1 MSKRI
6 LELRRQQSEIL
17 TEARTI
23 SDKAGGEKRAL
34 DEAEASRFD
43 ELMGKAD
50 AFQKDIEREER
61 AGSFAAAQQQGEDD
75 PNRLGMGEGEV
86 RAYSL
91 TRAIRAAA
99 NHATGQRDAWKE
111 AGLELE
117 ASQAVAKRMG
127 RDPQG
132 FFVPMDVQ
140 ERRSPERRDLNV
152 TTGSAG
158 GDMVATDLL
167 ADSFIDLL
175 RNRMVVRQAGATVL
189 TGLQGDIAIP
199 RQTGGATAYWV
210 AESGAPTESQQ
221 TVDQVTLTPKTVG
234 AYTDFSRKL
243 LKQSSMDVERFVR
256 ADLTNV
262 IALAIDLAALHGTG
276 ASNQPTGIAATSG
289 IGSVAGGTNGL
300 APAWAHIVGLE
311 TEVAIDNADIGR
323 LGKSPL
329 RVHMES
335 IGFGVA
341 LQSFGSTYFGNGAR
355 PGGVLEHPGRL
366 SEQAIKRL
374 EKDFNAD
381 HGGLENSHRLKILEE
396 GMKYSPV
403 GVPPE
408 EAQFLESRVF
418 QLGEMARIFR
428 IQPHMVGDL
437 SKSSNNNIEQQSLEH
452 VIYTLQPWL
461 VSIEQSLRRSLLL
474 QNEKRNQSFEHA
486 VNGLLRGDFAA
497 RYAGYAVGL
506 AQRE

>member
-34 DEAEASRFD
+34 AEAEASRFD
-43 ELMGKAD
+43 ELMGEAD

-323 LGKSPL
+323 LAYMTNAKVRGKAKQTPKVASTDSMMLWDTQSNAQPL
-329 RVHMES
+329 NGYGAFVTNQVSSALTKGTASAVCSAIFFGNWADLVIGMWGTLDILVDPYTGATSGTVRV
-335 IGFGVA
+335 VA
-341 LQSFGSTYFGNGAR
+341 LEDMDIAVR
-355 PGGVLEHPGRL
+355 H
-366 SEQAIKRL
+366 A
-374 EKDFNAD
+374 
-381 HGGLENSHRLKILEE
+381 
-396 GMKYSPV
+396 
-403 GVPPE
+403 
-408 EAQFLESRVF
+408 ES
-418 QLGEMARIFR
+418 
-428 IQPHMVGDL
+428 
-437 SKSSNNNIEQQSLEH
+437 
-452 VIYTLQPWL
+452 
-461 VSIEQSLRRSLLL
+461 
-474 QNEKRNQSFEHA
+474 
-486 VNGLLRGDFAA
+486 FAA
-497 RYAGYAVGL
+497 MLDAL
-506 AQRE
+506 TT

>member
-17 TEARTI
+17 AEARTI
-23 SDKAGGEKRAL
+23 SDKAGNEKRAL
-34 DEAEASRFD
+34 AEAEASRFD
-43 ELMGKAD
+43 ELIGKAD

-61 AGSFAAAQQQGEDD
+61 AGSFAASQQQGED

-117 ASQAVAKRMG
+117 ASQAVATRMG

-140 ERRSPERRDLNV
+140 ERRDLNV

-300 APAWAHIVGLE
+300 APAWAHIVDLE
-311 TEVAIDNADIGR
+311 TAVAIDNADIGR
-323 LGKSPL
+323 LAYMTNAKVRGKAKQTPKVASTDSMMLWDTQSNAQPL
-329 RVHMES
+329 NGYGAFVTNQVSSALTKGTASAVCSAIFFGNWADLVIGMWGTLDILVDPYTGATSGTVRV
-335 IGFGVA
+335 VA
-341 LQSFGSTYFGNGAR
+341 LEDMDIAVR
-355 PGGVLEHPGRL
+355 H
-366 SEQAIKRL
+366 A
-374 EKDFNAD
+374 
-381 HGGLENSHRLKILEE
+381 
-396 GMKYSPV
+396 
-403 GVPPE
+403 
-408 EAQFLESRVF
+408 ES
-418 QLGEMARIFR
+418 
-428 IQPHMVGDL
+428 
-437 SKSSNNNIEQQSLEH
+437 
-452 VIYTLQPWL
+452 
-461 VSIEQSLRRSLLL
+461 
-474 QNEKRNQSFEHA
+474 
-486 VNGLLRGDFAA
+486 FAA
-497 RYAGYAVGL
+497 MLDAL
-506 AQRE
+506 TT